1 MLDVSLNCRMKF
13 ALVLKANP
21 EGTKHPGTTSDLIL
35 HFYDAK
41 RGEAG
46 FGNINEAIN
55 YIAKCKRFDPMVLTI
70 PSQRRYA
77 GYFKNVL
84 DGVKPSQPPLLLKR
98 IIMSE
103 APRVRKLSFVYLN
116 QKFLRPLNCRS
127 TSLQRHL
134 QRKY

>member
-1 MLDVSLNCRMKF
+1 MRLAITSILTSSVSDSL
-13 ALVLKANP
+13 LV
-21 EGTKHPGTTSDLIL
+21 
-35 HFYDAK
+35 FYFVVGY

-46 FGNINEAIN
+46 FGNINEAIE
-55 YIAKCKRFDPMVLTI
+55 YIAKCKRIDPMMLTI

-103 APRVRKLSFVYLN
+103 APKVRKTCTCLEIEFVAFP
-116 QKFLRPLNCRS
+116 QS
-127 TSLQRHL
+127 
-134 QRKY
+134 

>member
-1 MLDVSLNCRMKF
+1 MLFSLF
-13 ALVLKANP
+13 
-21 EGTKHPGTTSDLIL
+21 
-35 HFYDAK
+35 DAV

-46 FGNINEAIN
+46 FGNINEAIE
-55 YIAKCKRFDPMVLTI
+55 YIAKCKRMDSMTLTI

-103 APRVRKLSFVYLN
+103 APRV
-116 QKFLRPLNCRS
+116 
-127 TSLQRHL
+127 
-134 QRKY
+134 